1 MAGAG
6 SSEHLVF
13 FALILRNWPEPS
25 ALSRVPEFQRR
36 LKMRKLVLSAA
47 LVMTAPVALAQSATE
62 STGVNS
68 ALGVAPKTEDFVLE
82 ASASDMFEIESSK
95 LALQKGDDA
104 VKTFAQ
110 QMISDHGK
118 TSAELKSLID
128 GGKVKGT
135 PVSTLPD
142 DDKKSIDNLG
152 KLEAADFSEEYIDQQ
167 VDAHEDAVDLF
178 KRYSEEG
185 DNPEL
190 KAWAGKT
197 LPALQ
202 HHYMMAQQLDKK

>member
-1 MAGAG
+1 M
-6 SSEHLVF
+6 
-13 FALILRNWPEPS
+13 I
-25 ALSRVPEFQRR
+25 
-36 LKMRKLVLSAA
+36 KLVLSAA

-95 LALQKGDDA
+95 LALQKGDDP

-110 QMISDHGK
+110 QMISDHEK
-118 TSAELKSLID
+118 TSAELKALID

-135 PVSTLPD
+135 PVSTLTD

-152 KLEAADFSEEYIDQQ
+152 KLEAADFNEEYIDEQ

-202 HHYMMAQQLDKK
+202 HHYMMAQGLDKK